1 MSQPK
6 QLHLDIKLDESIT
19 LDNFISC
26 SSTELV
32 LKATNHFVS
41 NHSSFKTLYLWGKDG
56 VGKNYLLH
64 ATNKKCKENNL
75 SSTFLSFSRN
85 TFEDKAVLEGLEELD
100 VIFIEGLER
109 YPNDKDWEIAL
120 FNLVNAGMSK
130 GVRMLFSSNQVA
142 KDLSMQLSDLKS
154 RLIAFP
160 AFELPEITEKEKIEA
175 LDQSAQRKGLIF
187 EEKVLTYI
195 LNHTSRSLED
205 LLKLMS
211 DLDTFSLEKKR
222 KVSISLVKDLLSDKE
237 DNLST

>member
-6 QLHLDIKLDESIT
+6 QLHLDVKLDESIT

-85 TFEDKAVLEGLEELD
+85 TYEDKNILQGLEELD

-109 YPNDKDWEIAL
+109 YPSGKDWEIAL
-120 FNLVNAGMSK
+120 FNLVK
-130 GVRMLFSSNQVA
+130 
-142 KDLSMQLSDLKS
+142 
-154 RLIAFP
+154 
-160 AFELPEITEKEKIEA
+160 
-175 LDQSAQRKGLIF
+175 LIF
-187 EEKVLTYI
+187 AV
-195 LNHTSRSLED
+195 
-205 LLKLMS
+205 
-211 DLDTFSLEKKR
+211 
-222 KVSISLVKDLLSDKE
+222 
-237 DNLST
+237 

>member
-85 TFEDKAVLEGLEELD
+85 TYEDKNILQGLEEPPRVPVATQEIL
-100 VIFIEGLER
+100 
-109 YPNDKDWEIAL
+109 KDDSHAE
-120 FNLVNAGMSK
+120 S
-130 GVRMLFSSNQVA
+130 Q
-142 KDLSMQLSDLKS
+142 S
-154 RLIAFP
+154 R
-160 AFELPEITEKEKIEA
+160 
-175 LDQSAQRKGLIF
+175 RG
-187 EEKVLTYI
+187 
-195 LNHTSRSLED
+195 
-205 LLKLMS
+205 
-211 DLDTFSLEKKR
+211 R
-222 KVSISLVKDLLSDKE
+222 KVRSAEFGIFPHQ
-237 DNLST
+237 

>member
-75 SSTFLSFSRN
+75 SSTFF
-85 TFEDKAVLEGLEELD
+85 
-100 VIFIEGLER
+100 
-109 YPNDKDWEIAL
+109 
-120 FNLVNAGMSK
+120 
-130 GVRMLFSSNQVA
+130 SNQN
-142 KDLSMQLSDLKS
+142 LNTLNLKKS
-154 RLIAFP
+154 
-160 AFELPEITEKEKIEA
+160 
-175 LDQSAQRKGLIF
+175 
-187 EEKVLTYI
+187 
-195 LNHTSRSLED
+195 
-205 LLKLMS
+205 KLMACCKMRIQHQ
-211 DLDTFSLEKKR
+211 T
-222 KVSISLVKDLLSDKE
+222 LSVR
-237 DNLST
+237 SCRQS